1 MNAMNTSNNEY
12 ELQPFDVLCGRDKK
26 CYNNIGNRR
35 FRILINSNLPRY
47 LRCSNRK
54 ERSLMIFALTE
65 ELCCCTTTCSPI
77 RFFKKQKNNEGL
89 IKLDFKGCR
98 EKIGHAL
105 RDAASQH
112 NNRNHNSRNTATAKS
127 NNAIQEEQQQ
137 QIDGKE
143 SSMND
148 MLPLSLKHLIDR
160 NSLLLE
166 NMSATFSTTM
176 SYDNSS
182 GSNDSLVVKNNSN
195 INNNKGLKNHRC
207 SH

>member
-1 MNAMNTSNNEY
+1 
-12 ELQPFDVLCGRDKK
+12 
-26 CYNNIGNRR
+26 
-35 FRILINSNLPRY
+35 
-47 LRCSNRK
+47 
-54 ERSLMIFALTE
+54 MIFALTE
-65 ELCCCTTTCSPI
+65 ELCCCTTTCSSI
-77 RFFKKQKNNEGL
+77 RFFKKQKNKEGL
-89 IKLDFKGCR
+89 IQLDFKGCR

-112 NNRNHNSRNTATAKS
+112 NKHNNNSRNTATAKS
-127 NNAIQEEQQQ
+127 NNAIQEEQPQQ

-176 SYDNSS
+176 SYENSS
-182 GSNDSLVVKNNSN
+182 GSNDSLVKNNSN
-195 INNNKGLKNHRC
+195 INNNKGLNNHRC

>member
-65 ELCCCTTTCSPI
+65 ELCCCTTTCSSI
-77 RFFKKQKNNEGL
+77 RFFKKQKNKEGL
-89 IKLDFKGCR
+89 IQLDFKGCR

-112 NNRNHNSRNTATAKS
+112 NKHNNNSRNTATAKS
-127 NNAIQEEQQQ
+127 NNAIQEEQPQQ

-176 SYDNSS
+176 SYENSS
-182 GSNDSLVVKNNSN
+182 GSNDSLVKNNSN
-195 INNNKGLKNHRC
+195 INNNKGLNNHRC

>member
-176 SYDNSS
+176 SYENSS
-182 GSNDSLVVKNNSN
+182 GSNDSLVKNNSN

>member
-166 NMSATFSTTM
+166 NMSATFSTTT
-176 SYDNSS
+176 SYENSS
-182 GSNDSLVVKNNSN
+182 GSNDSLVKNNSN